1 MNNRSSRSSRSN
13 QSRKRTK
20 STCRR
25 NRIESETRIGRAHV
39 SVSVSA
45 ALGAPAREGS
55 QVSMTGSV
63 RAHGTAKEGGDGG
76 VGWGLGSAGVQG

>member
-1 MNNRSSRSSRSN
+1 M
-13 QSRKRTK
+13 
-20 STCRR
+20 
-25 NRIESETRIGRAHV
+25 

>member
-1 MNNRSSRSSRSN
+1 MSNRSSRSSRSSRSN
-13 QSRKRTK
+13 QSRK
-20 STCRR
+20 SRR